1 MDPVTPT
8 ANYYTNLVTPAHL
21 RPGAT
26 QDPTTAAEKGK
37 IVFFKDFSYLLAAC
51 LDELIWTS

>member
-8 ANYYTNLVTPAHL
+8 AFDTNYYANLVTPAHL

-26 QDPTTAAEKGK
+26 HDPTTAAEKGK
-37 IVFFKDFSYLLAAC
+37 IDFFKDFSFF
-51 LDELIWTS
+51 